1 MIRVRWRIFLIM
13 LLLTAINYID
23 RASLSVALP
32 LISSEFQIPPALE
45 GLMLSAFFWSYALM
59 QIPGG
64 MLLDRFQTRRVIV
77 IATVA
82 WGAFQALAAGAHN
95 WITLLITRMGLGIA
109 ESPIMP
115 AGAKLNGAWLT
126 PNERGRGAV
135 LVDGGAPLGSAF
147 GAIIIAGLIGWFDS
161 WRIAFVIAGLIGWFD
176 SWRIAFVIAGIGT
189 MLAGVLAWKYIRNHP
204 GEHPGVNAAELAH
217 ITEGNIKVSQPGAVT
232 SIALKELLKDRSVLA
247 MFAGYCCILSV
258 FYGLLTWMPSYLH
271 QTHGLNISSMG
282 GATFLIFMCGFVGEL
297 VGGYLGDKWKSSG
310 ASPNLVMRS
319 MFSGSALVAALCMLA
334 VAYASEASKAI
345 GLLCVAMFFI
355 RWCGMYWCIPS
366 ILGGTSKTGVLAG
379 TMNFCGNMAGV
390 IVPILIGLIV
400 QFTGSYFLVLIF
412 FVVMAMLL
420 AIFSSLID
428 YRERGL
434 A

>member
-1 MIRVRWRIFLIM
+1 MKIPSAETLRLTAASATERPTSVRWRIFLIM

-95 WITLLITRMGLGIA
+95 WIMLLITRMGLGIA

-161 WRIAFVIAGLIGWFD
+161 WRIAFVIAG
-176 SWRIAFVIAGIGT
+176 IGT

-204 GEHPGVNAAELAH
+204 REHPGVNAAELAH

-232 SIALKELLKDRSVLA
+232 SVPFKELLKDRSVLA

-297 VGGYLGDKWKSSG
+297 VGG

>member
-1 MIRVRWRIFLIM
+1 MNNPSAETLRLTAASATERPTSVRWRIFLIM

-147 GAIIIAGLIGWFDS
+147 GAIIIAGLIG
-161 WRIAFVIAGLIGWFD
+161 
-176 SWRIAFVIAGIGT
+176 
-189 MLAGVLAWKYIRNHP
+189 
-204 GEHPGVNAAELAH
+204 
-217 ITEGNIKVSQPGAVT
+217 
-232 SIALKELLKDRSVLA
+232 
-247 MFAGYCCILSV
+247 
-258 FYGLLTWMPSYLH
+258 
-271 QTHGLNISSMG
+271 
-282 GATFLIFMCGFVGEL
+282 
-297 VGGYLGDKWKSSG
+297 
-310 ASPNLVMRS
+310 
-319 MFSGSALVAALCMLA
+319 
-334 VAYASEASKAI
+334 
-345 GLLCVAMFFI
+345 
-355 RWCGMYWCIPS
+355 
-366 ILGGTSKTGVLAG
+366 
-379 TMNFCGNMAGV
+379 
-390 IVPILIGLIV
+390 
-400 QFTGSYFLVLIF
+400 
-412 FVVMAMLL
+412 
-420 AIFSSLID
+420 
-428 YRERGL
+428 
-434 A
+434 